1 MNILNEIVGIKK
13 EEVKKLRQKYNT
25 GDFMSKELYHS
36 PTISF
41 IQRFNASQNISVIAE
56 IKKASPSKG
65 IIREDFNHLKI
76 AEDYFAAGADAVSVL
91 TDEKFFHGS
100 INYLKDIAAIKT
112 APLLRKDFIID
123 EVQVF
128 EAKANGADII
138 LLISEILSAD
148 QIKEL
153 TLAAKE
159 AGLEVL
165 LELHNRNQFDKID
178 FSANNLIGIN
188 NRSLSTFKVDLTIT
202 KEIAKYLPKEVFIVS
217 ESGITTKKD
226 IDYLKE
232 NEDRFGFKVEEIS
245 RQDIEDNAISSTR
258 IRKALFD
265 GDIETANELLG
276 YEFSITG
283 KVVKGK
289 QIGRTI
295 GYPTAN
301 LKLTDKHKLIPKQ
314 GIYAVRIF
322 HKYEYYGGMLSIGV
336 RPTIGKNLKQT
347 IEVNIFDFDE
357 FIYGEHITIY
367 FVERIRN
374 EHHFE
379 ELNQLKNQLTLDKVN
394 SIQILA

>member
-13 EEVKKLRQKYNT
+13 EEVKKLRQKYNI

-217 ESGITTKKD
+217 ESGITTKED
-226 IDYLKE
+226 IAYLK
-232 NEDRFGFKVEEIS
+232 DVG
-245 RQDIEDNAISSTR
+245 
-258 IRKALFD
+258 
-265 GDIETANELLG
+265 
-276 YEFSITG
+276 
-283 KVVKGK
+283 
-289 QIGRTI
+289 
-295 GYPTAN
+295 
-301 LKLTDKHKLIPKQ
+301 
-314 GIYAVRIF
+314 
-322 HKYEYYGGMLSIGV
+322 
-336 RPTIGKNLKQT
+336 
-347 IEVNIFDFDE
+347 
-357 FIYGEHITIY
+357 
-367 FVERIRN
+367 
-374 EHHFE
+374 
-379 ELNQLKNQLTLDKVN
+379 VN
-394 SIQILA
+394 SILVGEHLMKSVDIKQSMLELKRWCSNAD